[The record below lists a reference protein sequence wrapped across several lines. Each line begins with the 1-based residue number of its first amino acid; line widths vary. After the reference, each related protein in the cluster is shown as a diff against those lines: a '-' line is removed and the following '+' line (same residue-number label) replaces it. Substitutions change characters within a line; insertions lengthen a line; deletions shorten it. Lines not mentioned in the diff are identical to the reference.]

1 MIANSTSKI
10 IYNQIRSFKPK
21 ANRYFVRLFL
31 NKPMILLLIHAEHS
45 NLVAQQT
52 FMFFLIATLSKDFK
66 MLLKDWFTTFI
77 LTMMQHPRK

>member
-1 MIANSTSKI
+1 M
-10 IYNQIRSFKPK
+10 
-21 ANRYFVRLFL
+21 
-31 NKPMILLLIHAEHS
+31 HAEHS

-52 FMFFLIATLSKDFK
+52 FMFFLIATMSKDSK